1 MDALT
6 RSAARHAA
14 CMVRVTS
21 ASGHSKPRARLRRAQ
36 RERRRCIHHRRS
48 HLCVSGTRCALL
60 RRLPP
65 RVAVSQSHAAAVR
78 GKWASPIQHNRA
90 LVAAAPVVRS
100 ALLVG
105 RPRIMGGYVLRPYR
119 LPHARCCHA
128 CSKDSRCARA
138 KKPRQHMRL
147 VTRCAPLWCVRARY
161 ARGQPDSPSRHHRR
175 KLPPLPRSGG
185 HRAPRIKGKGC
196 ARPEE
201 AGPPLTRLCSVLWG
215 SGQRRSPRVPGNP
228 GERP

>member
-14 CMVRVTS
+14 CRVCVTS

-90 LVAAAPVVRS
+90 LFEVPPVVRC
-100 ALLVG
+100 ALLVSSPL
-105 RPRIMGGYVLRPYR
+105 RFACALRVRITSGYVLRPCR
-119 LPHARCCHA
+119 LPCVPRCRTHSTA
-128 CSKDSRCARA
+128 SQCARA
-138 KKPRQHMRL
+138 GKSDRHQHMRL
-147 VTRCAPLWCVRARY
+147 VTRCA
-161 ARGQPDSPSRHHRR
+161 RGKPDSPFRHHR
-175 KLPPLPRSGG
+175 KNLPPLPRSG
-185 HRAPRIKGKGC
+185 
-196 ARPEE
+196 
-201 AGPPLTRLCSVLWG
+201 
-215 SGQRRSPRVPGNP
+215 
-228 GERP
+228 